1 MKLLTKTVKIT
12 NRRNVLVQIPGFVI
26 AAWPNANELEVY
38 YDEENESVI
47 IKPNLQRGSLFAKES
62 SRMARAAEAQRY

>member
-26 AAWPNANELEVY
+26 ATWSDAEELEVY
-38 YDEENESVI
+38 YDEDDNTVI
-47 IKPNLQRGSLFAKES
+47 IKPNVQRGSLFVKES
-62 SRMARAAEAQRY
+62 

>member
-26 AAWPNANELEVY
+26 AAWPDADELEVY
-38 YDEENESVI
+38 YDEDNNTI
-47 IKPNLQRGSLFAKES
+47 TIKPSKTVLFMQEKS
-62 SRMARAAEAQRY
+62 SS

>member
-38 YDEENESVI
+38 YDEENGHI
-47 IKPNLQRGSLFAKES
+47 IIEPNIQRGSLFAKGCNKL
-62 SRMARAAEAQRY
+62 A

>member
-26 AAWPNANELEVY
+26 AAWSDAEELGVY
-38 YDEENESVI
+38 YDEENERVI
-47 IKPNLQRGSLFAKES
+47 IKPNLQRGSLFVKES
-62 SRMARAAEAQRY
+62 NRMAGASET

>member
-26 AAWPNANELEVY
+26 AAWPDAEELEVY
-38 YDEENESVI
+38 YDEDKQTVTIRPSI
-47 IKPNLQRGSLFAKES
+47 QRRINFAKES
-62 SRMARAAEAQRY
+62 